1 MPKMLNGIKQVAI
14 KIVESVKN
22 TEKVFNDTLKPT
34 RLTSQE
40 IQDYMNLHI
49 PLIKNAVSI
58 RTGVDLYDIPFEFV
72 QAVENTAYECLAAYT
87 CRAEAPIFSIGE
99 RHLCKTDG
107 QEVVQ
112 INMSSL
118 AKLVLPKRTFFMVLD
133 QIIAHELFHAADAR
147 RDSTVY
153 TEVDMFES
161 GQSRK
166 EQYTDWRAIECV
178 CEVLYPTPSAQI
190 QLNALRLMNNE
201 LTSKFRKLP
210 NKWTA
215 SAKEIA

>member
-1 MPKMLNGIKQVAI
+1 MLNGIKKVAT
-14 KIVESVKN
+14 KIVETVKN

-34 RLTSQE
+34 RLTNKE
-40 IQDYMNLHI
+40 IEDHI
-49 PLIKNAVSI
+49 NIHTPLIKNAVSI

-72 QAVENTAYECLAAYT
+72 QTVDNVAYECLAAYT
-87 CRAEAPIFSIGE
+87 CRAEAPLFSFGE
-99 RHLCKTDG
+99 RHLCKTAAD
-107 QEVVQ
+107 EVIQ
-112 INMSSL
+112 INMSNL
-118 AKLVLPKRTFFMVLD
+118 TKLVLPKRTFYMVLD

-153 TEVDMFES
+153 TEVDPFES

-178 CEVLYPTPSAQI
+178 CEVLYPTPSAQL

>member
-1 MPKMLNGIKQVAI
+1 MNGIKKMISKII
-14 KIVESVKN
+14 KSCKN

-34 RLTSQE
+34 RLTSKE
-40 IQDYMNLHI
+40 IEDYINLHI

-99 RHLCKTDG
+99 RHLCKTDAN
-107 QEVVQ
+107 EVVQ
-112 INMSSL
+112 INMSNL
-118 AKLVLPKRTFFMVLD
+118 QKLILPKRTFFMVLD

-178 CEVLYPTPSAQI
+178 CEVLYPTPSAQL

-201 LTSKFRKLP
+201 LTSKFSKLS

-215 SAKEIA
+215 SAEEIA